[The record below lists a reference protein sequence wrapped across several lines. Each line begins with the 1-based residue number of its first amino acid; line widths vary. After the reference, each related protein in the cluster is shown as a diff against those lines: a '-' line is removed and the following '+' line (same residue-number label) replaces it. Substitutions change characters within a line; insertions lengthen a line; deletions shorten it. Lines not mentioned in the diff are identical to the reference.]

1 MSFQLVSLKGDLVM
15 YERDEQTIGRYQ
27 VSVRGSGWDLDVIMR
42 VIAINVERNLTP
54 SEALLLLEWLNTHK
68 DEFYQAAQK
77 EQKGVEP

>member
-1 MSFQLVSLKGDLVM
+1 M

-27 VSVRGSGWDLDVIMR
+27 VLVRGSGWDADVIMR
-42 VIAINVERNLTP
+42 VIATNTERNLTP
-54 SEALLLLEWLNTHK
+54 SEAMLFLEWLNVHK

>member
-1 MSFQLVSLKGDLVM
+1 MSLKGNLVK

-27 VSVRGSGWDLDVIMR
+27 VFVRGSGWDADVIMR
-42 VIAINVERNLTP
+42 VIATNAERNLTP
-54 SEALLLLEWLNTHK
+54 SEAMLFLGWLSAHK